1 MEHDHA
7 PPRKS
12 GLPFALGAHV
22 IWGLLPLYLVL
33 FKTVPPFEFVGWRI
47 LFTLPVCA
55 LFVMIAG
62 QAKELWAALS
72 SPRVLGLL
80 TLSALLIASNWL
92 TYIVAI
98 QQGHV
103 FAASLGYYINP
114 LANVLAGTLFLGER
128 LSNRQW
134 AGVALAAA
142 GVSLLAWDALDML
155 GISLALA
162 FSFCGYGLVRK
173 LTPVGSLSGLT
184 VETIVL
190 LPLAAGLIGWAALTP
205 QGISFGHDLPLSL
218 LLACAGL
225 VTAVPLILFAV
236 AAQRMD
242 YSVLG
247 MVQYIGPTMVFLQA
261 FFLSSEPLSTTQV
274 VCFIAI
280 WCAIAL
286 FVWDLLA
293 KRSAARAT

>member
-1 MEHDHA
+1 MDHDQ
-7 PPRKS
+7 PLPRKS

-33 FKTVPPFEFVGWRI
+33 FKAVPPFEFVGWRI

-55 LFVMIAG
+55 LFVTVAG

-72 SPRVLGLL
+72 NPRVLGLL

-128 LSNRQW
+128 LSQRQW
-134 AGVALAAA
+134 AGVALAAV

-162 FSFCGYGLVRK
+162 LSFCGYGLVRK
-173 LTPVGSLSGLT
+173 LTPVGSLPGLT

-190 LPLAAGLIGWAALTP
+190 LPLAVGLIGWAAMTP
-205 QGISFGHDLPLSL
+205 QGISFGHDWPLSL

-247 MVQYIGPTMVFLQA
+247 MVQYIGPTMVFVQA
-261 FFLSSEPLSTTQV
+261 FFLSHEPLGTTQV
-274 VCFIAI
+274 ACFILI
-280 WCAIAL
+280 WCAIGL

-293 KRSAARAT
+293 KRQATRAA